1 MQLIRRNYMA
11 LTKTTGHISLLV
23 ANIIFGLNTTI
34 SRSIIPEIID
44 PYLLTFFRMAGAAV
58 LFWVLSIFVKNEKV
72 PTKDIIRFFFASILA
87 LVTNQIPFIVGLS
100 LTSPID
106 ASVVVTMLPIMTM
119 IFAAFI
125 IKEPITLLKAI
136 GVLVGATGAL
146 VLIVHSSGADGGGNM
161 VGNLILLISI
171 SSFGLY
177 LTLFKDLI
185 SRYSSVTSMK
195 WMFLFATIMTL
206 PFSYKPTIH
215 TDFAAL
221 DASVYLRIV
230 YIVCLATFFTYML
243 LPIGQKTLRPTTL
256 SMYNYLQPI
265 TATFAA
271 VIVGM
276 DKLSVQ
282 TIVSTILVF
291 SGVYIVTQSKS
302 RAQLETEKKVKK

>member
-1 MQLIRRNYMA
+1 MA

-146 VLIVHSSGADGGGNM
+146 VLI
-161 VGNLILLISI
+161 
-171 SSFGLY
+171 
-177 LTLFKDLI
+177 
-185 SRYSSVTSMK
+185 
-195 WMFLFATIMTL
+195 
-206 PFSYKPTIH
+206 
-215 TDFAAL
+215 
-221 DASVYLRIV
+221 
-230 YIVCLATFFTYML
+230 
-243 LPIGQKTLRPTTL
+243 
-256 SMYNYLQPI
+256 
-265 TATFAA
+265 
-271 VIVGM
+271 
-276 DKLSVQ
+276 
-282 TIVSTILVF
+282 
-291 SGVYIVTQSKS
+291 
-302 RAQLETEKKVKK
+302 

>member
-161 VGNLILLISI
+161 VGNLILL
-171 SSFGLY
+171 
-177 LTLFKDLI
+177 
-185 SRYSSVTSMK
+185 
-195 WMFLFATIMTL
+195 
-206 PFSYKPTIH
+206 
-215 TDFAAL
+215 
-221 DASVYLRIV
+221 
-230 YIVCLATFFTYML
+230 ML
-243 LPIGQKTLRPTTL
+243 LL
-256 SMYNYLQPI
+256 
-265 TATFAA
+265 
-271 VIVGM
+271 
-276 DKLSVQ
+276 
-282 TIVSTILVF
+282 
-291 SGVYIVTQSKS
+291 
-302 RAQLETEKKVKK
+302 